1 MVDKSIE
8 NVIYGME
15 PSERQEQD
23 VAWTAVPSPPSTD
36 LGYTHF
42 ATLAPTSSFVREA
55 GNRDAS
61 PIISLLSAEATGDRR
76 ATRH

>member
-23 VAWTAVPSPPSTD
+23 VAWTAVPSSFHRRD

-42 ATLAPTSSFVREA
+42 ATLAPIPPR
-55 GNRDAS
+55 
-61 PIISLLSAEATGDRR
+61 SLGRMATEKRLQ
-76 ATRH
+76 